1 MGLPQGSP
9 LSPVLYNV
17 YTKGLADLNSNGLS
31 RVLTL
36 ADDGLIYKTSSD
48 ISTAVTAVQE
58 QLEKV
63 SHWCQETESE
73 INPSKA
79 QALWCTLNNKA
90 VGQAMPAVSFNGEA
104 IERTNSL
111 RYLEIHFDR
120 MLTYKT
126 QVKSTKLRCKK
137 GLSALKALASK
148 GIEQRHLFLL
158 YQSVILSV
166 IDYGL
171 GLTTLSQSNLL
182 KLDRVQN
189 EAMRVILGTT
199 KDTPIETMRYLLD
212 LPSMETRHKVEQV
225 KAYLNVMQNP
235 KNPLHDAVKE
245 EKGCRLARGKSWMGQ
260 AEQSIQRVCSL
271 TELKQVRDWEK
282 HPVEFKPYYKTLL
295 SENLGT
301 HCREWPAGKTNGEVQ
316 MLVEANSK
324 PHDIV
329 IYTDGSVTRDRSGWE
344 FTVKQDGRT
353 VHEDSGAHRVTT
365 SSLTMEV
372 EAVTHAIQWLA
383 SQRDARITH
392 AIILTDSMNLLQ
404 KVESGM
410 GCPDWHT
417 AMHSLRLQ
425 RLLWIYCPGH
435 AGVSGNERADRL
447 ASTADITSGLQLGRA
462 EVLRGLRN
470 FLRTDKP
477 EHHSIDRLKERG
489 VEKGSGRHST
499 LQGRERS
506 VFNQTN
512 IGTVLRA
519 TLGRLL
525 RDGAERVWA
534 FPSATMPS

>member
-1 MGLPQGSP
+1 
-9 LSPVLYNV
+9 
-17 YTKGLADLNSNGLS
+17 
-31 RVLTL
+31 
-36 ADDGLIYKTSSD
+36 
-48 ISTAVTAVQE
+48 
-58 QLEKV
+58 
-63 SHWCQETESE
+63 
-73 INPSKA
+73 
-79 QALWCTLNNKA
+79 
-90 VGQAMPAVSFNGEA
+90 MPAVSFNGEV
-104 IERTNSL
+104 IERTDSL
-111 RYLEIHFDR
+111 RYLGVHFDR

-126 QVKSTKLRCKK
+126 QVESTKLRCKK
-137 GLSALKALASK
+137 GMSALKAMASK

-199 KDTPIETMRYLLD
+199 KDTPIEAMRYLLD
-212 LPSMETRHKVEQV
+212 LPPIESRHKMEQV
-225 KAYLNVMQNP
+225 KAYLNAMQNP

-245 EKGCRLARGKSWMGQ
+245 EKGCRLSRGKSWMGQ
-260 AEQSIQRVCSL
+260 AEQSIANVCSL
-271 TELKQVRDWEK
+271 AEIKQVRDWEK
-282 HPVEFKPYYKTLL
+282 HPVAFKPYYETLL

-301 HCREWPAGKTNGEVQ
+301 HCREWPAGKANAEVQ
-316 MLVEANSK
+316 LLVEANSK
-324 PHDIV
+324 PHDMI
-329 IYTDGSVTRDRSGWE
+329 IYTDGSVTSERSGWG
-344 FTVKQDGRT
+344 FTAKQGGRT
-353 VHEDSGAHRVTT
+353 VHEESGAHKVST

-383 SQRDARITH
+383 SQHDAQITH

-404 KVESGM
+404 KVKSGM

-417 AMHSLRLQ
+417 AMHSLQLQ

-447 ASTADITSGLQLGRA
+447 ASTADSTSVLQLGRA

-470 FLRTDKP
+470 FLNKDRP

-489 VEKGSGRHST
+489 VEKGSGRHSG
-499 LQGRERS
+499 LRGRERS
-506 VFNQTN
+506 VWNQTN
-512 IGTVLRA
+512 IGTVSRA

-525 RDGAERVWA
+525 KDGVERVWA